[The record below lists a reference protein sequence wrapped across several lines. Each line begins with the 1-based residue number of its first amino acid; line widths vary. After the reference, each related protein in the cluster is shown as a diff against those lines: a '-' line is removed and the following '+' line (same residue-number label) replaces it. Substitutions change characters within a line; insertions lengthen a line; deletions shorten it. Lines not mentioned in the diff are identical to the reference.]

1 VTAEAVAI
9 RSDARSLGAR
19 AGVTVAMP
27 IAVVVA
33 SIGSLIALSGDRDAL
48 PAVSWGAVLAL
59 AAILSATCVGA
70 LFGPRLI
77 RDAVAFRSGSV
88 LGMSVVAIVIGA
100 HAVGAGIAAAVAVS
114 VGPNAAVLGWI
125 PVAGT
130 VGLVVFGLP
139 ALVIVVPH
147 AVAWRWLMRRWLGA

>member
-1 VTAEAVAI
+1 MTAVVAA
-9 RSDARSLGAR
+9 ARPDGRALGAK

-27 IAVVVA
+27 LAVVVA

-48 PAVSWGAVLAL
+48 PAVLWGAVLAL
-59 AAILSATCVGA
+59 AAIVSATCVGA

-100 HAVGAGIAAAVAVS
+100 YAVGAGIAAAVAVS
-114 VGPNAAVLGWI
+114 VGPNVAVLAWF
-125 PVAGT
+125 PFAGT
-130 VGLVVFGLP
+130 IGLMIFGLP
-139 ALVIVVPH
+139 ALAIVVPH
-147 AVAWRWLMRRWLGA
+147 AIAWRWLMRRWARG